1 MNQLKKSNFDKFPSI
16 KIEGQ
21 TCIEGWKNITNK
33 LLDIYNEKHTTKT
46 IIAIEC
52 YHGVYTNELSEQ
64 LRQNIPEALLFD
76 ASTAMKAGDE
86 IEKMVYPFVT
96 DDPVFGYIAPLN
108 LIDFFSSKKIA
119 SLQERINAI
128 EKGICIVYGIGATL
142 VLPVPDVFVY
152 ADMPRW
158 EIQIRFRNNSVSNI
172 GVENSDAEFS
182 YLYKR
187 SFFVDWRVCDRHKK
201 ATMHKW
207 DYVIDTTIKNTPK
220 LISSEALRYALAE
233 TVTRPFRVVPFFDPG
248 PWGGQWLKEVCDLD
262 REQQNFAWGF
272 DCVPEENS
280 LLFSFNDVLFE
291 TPSINLIF
299 SQPEKLLGKK
309 VYDAFG
315 AEFPI
320 RFDFLDTMEGG
331 NLSLQVHPL
340 KEYIREKFG
349 MAYTQDESYYI
360 LDAKDDAFVFLG
372 LKEEIVPEKMVREL
386 ETVQNTGGDFDAE
399 KYVEKWPVKK
409 HDHILIPAGTIHCS
423 GADTVVLEISAT
435 PYIFT
440 FKLWDWGRMGLN
452 GKPRPISI
460 DHGKQVIQ
468 WNRTASW
475 TEKNIINRFEKLGEG
490 DGWREER
497 TGLDK
502 TSFIETRRHWFT
514 KKVIH
519 NTNGNFNVLNLIKG
533 REAIVESPGNLFKPF
548 IIHYAETFIVP
559 ATVAEY
565 SIRPY
570 GESEGCECAT
580 IKAYVRTENLIDYRI
595 N

>member
-1 MNQLKKSNFDKFPSI
+1 LKKSNFDKFPDVRISGYECI
-16 KIEGQ
+16 AGWQGISACLQIATDKI
-21 TCIEGWKNITNK
+21 
-33 LLDIYNEKHTTKT
+33 LREKKVVV
-46 IIAIEC
+46 IEC
-52 YHGVYTNELSEQ
+52 YHGVYTHEIATHLRNNFPSSILIDAASALRSISEIDK
-64 LRQNIPEALLFD
+64 L
-76 ASTAMKAGDE
+76 
-86 IEKMVYPFVT
+86 VYPFVT

-108 LIDFFSSKKIA
+108 LIDFFDNNKIYALQKKVNA
-119 SLQERINAI
+119 VER
-128 EKGICIVYGIGATL
+128 GMVIVYGQGASL
-142 VLPVPDVFVY
+142 IAFSPDLIVY

-158 EIQIRFRNNSVSNI
+158 EIQLRFRNNSISNL
-172 GVENSDAEFS
+172 GSNNASAEFS
-182 YLYKR
+182 YQYKR
-187 SFFVDWRVCDRHKK
+187 SFFVDWRVCDRHKL
-201 ATMHKW
+201 TLMHTW
-207 DYVIDTTIKNTPK
+207 DYLLDTTIPEHPK
-220 LISSEALRYALAE
+220 MISGIALKDALAE
-233 TVTRPFRVVPFFDPG
+233 VVSRPFRVVPFFDPG

-280 LLFSFNDVLFE
+280 LLLRFGDTTFE
-291 TPSINLIF
+291 TPAINVVF
-299 SQPEKLLGKK
+299 AQPEKLLGKK

-360 LDAKDDAFVFLG
+360 LDAKDDAYVYLG
-372 LKEEIVPEKMVREL
+372 LKEEIVPEKMVHEL
-386 ETVQNTGGDFDAE
+386 EKVQDAGGDFDAE

-440 FKLWDWGRMGLN
+440 FKLWDWGRMGLD

-468 WNRTASW
+468 WDRTASW
-475 TEKNIINRFEKLGEG
+475 TEENIINRFEKISEG
-490 DGWREER
+490 DGWHEER
-497 TGLDK
+497 TGLDQ

-514 KKVIH
+514 GKVVH
-519 NTNGNFNVLNLIKG
+519 NTNGNFNVLNLIEG
-533 REAIVESPGNLFKPF
+533 REAIVESTDNSFEPF

-559 ATVAEY
+559 AAVCEY

-580 IKAYVRTENLIDYRI
+580 IKAYVRTQNLIDYRI

>member
-1 MNQLKKSNFDKFPSI
+1 MNQLKKSNFDKFPAI
-16 KIEGQ
+16 KMDGYIC
-21 TCIEGWKNITNK
+21 TEGWKDIAGKWQENWNRQ
-33 LLDIYNEKHTTKT
+33 LDEK
-46 IIAIEC
+46 IVIAIEC
-52 YHGVYTNELSEQ
+52 YPGVYTHEIAEQ
-64 LRQNIPEALLFD
+64 LLQHIPGATLFD
-76 ASTAMKAGDE
+76 ASAAMKTSDE
-86 IEKMVYPFVT
+86 IEKIVYPFVT
-96 DDPVFGYIAPLN
+96 DDPVFGYMAPLN
-108 LIDFFSSKKIA
+108 LADFFNAKKVA
-119 SLQERINAI
+119 SMQEKLGAVK
-128 EKGICIVYGIGATL
+128 EGTCIVVGIGASL
-142 VLPVPDVFVY
+142 ISPKPNLILY

-158 EIQIRFRNNSVSNI
+158 EIQLRFRNNSVSNM
-172 GVENSDAEFS
+172 GAQNQDAEFS

-201 ATMHKW
+201 KIMNDW
-207 DYVIDTTIKNTPK
+207 DYVLDTTIQNSPK
-220 LISSEALRYALAE
+220 LISGAALRDAWKE
-233 TVTRPFRVVPFFDPG
+233 TVSRPFRVVPFFDPG

-272 DCVPEENS
+272 DCVLEENS

-291 TPSINLIF
+291 TPAINLVF
-299 SQPEKLLGKK
+299 AEPEKLLGEK
-309 VYDAFG
+309 VYKAFG
-315 AEFPI
+315 TEFPI

-360 LDAKDDAFVFLG
+360 LDAKEEAFVYLG
-372 LKEEIVPEKMVREL
+372 LKEKIIPEKMLHEL
-386 ETVQNTGGDFDAE
+386 EEAQENGDDFDAE
-399 KYVEKWPVKK
+399 EYVQKWPVKK

-440 FKLWDWGRMGLN
+440 FKLWDWGRMGLD

-468 WNRTASW
+468 WNRTTTW
-475 TEKNIINRFEKLGEG
+475 TAENIINRFEQIAEG
-490 DGWREER
+490 DGWCEEK
-497 TGLDK
+497 TGLDDS
-502 TSFIETRRHWFT
+502 SFIETRRHWFT

-519 NTNGNFNVLNLIKG
+519 QTNGNFNVLNLIKG
-533 REAIVESPGNLFKPF
+533 REAIVESPLNLFKPF
-548 IIHYAETFIVP
+548 VIHYAETFIVP
-559 ATVAEY
+559 AAVGEY

-570 GESEGCECAT
+570 GESEGVECAT